1 NRLWSRLAMS
11 YLCTNKA
18 ILEGIRVLRFSIKE
32 KTPLFSYPKFINC
45 FNSEY
50 LIKSVKQSFKFFDY
64 RLIDDIHSSIIF
76 QKSLGPFHPRS
87 NLKSLAMNEYC
98 LGYKNSSI
106 HNAILSTHSNSLK
119 HLGYCVINDYSSL
132 MGLIS
137 KCKNLEM
144 LEVTQQEN
152 HEKTIRR
159 GLHASRKSHQALLPS
174 YITKD
179 IMDTMERHNSGL
191 TRLNISMRSNHIL
204 DLIHLIG
211 GWSPLNI
218 FTLEL
223 EDEWPILDHE
233 LIKDSFLRE
242 CAKVGFDAYSS
253 RRFGLLKGL
262 VGHFNHL
269 RKVKS
274 KKGIP
279 GLNGLVE

>member
-1 NRLWSRLAMS
+1 
-11 YLCTNKA
+11 
-18 ILEGIRVLRFSIKE
+18 
-32 KTPLFSYPKFINC
+32 
-45 FNSEY
+45 
-50 LIKSVKQSFKFFDY
+50 
-64 RLIDDIHSSIIF
+64 
-76 QKSLGPFHPRS
+76 
-87 NLKSLAMNEYC
+87 MNEYC

-119 HLGYCVINDYSSL
+119 HLGFCVINDNSSL

-211 GWSPLNI
+211 GW
-218 FTLEL
+218 
-223 EDEWPILDHE
+223 
-233 LIKDSFLRE
+233 K

-279 GLNGLVE
+279 GLNGLVEQDFTVETGDLGVCETMSKNFPDESNKDGNDKYYVPMNTTATNFS